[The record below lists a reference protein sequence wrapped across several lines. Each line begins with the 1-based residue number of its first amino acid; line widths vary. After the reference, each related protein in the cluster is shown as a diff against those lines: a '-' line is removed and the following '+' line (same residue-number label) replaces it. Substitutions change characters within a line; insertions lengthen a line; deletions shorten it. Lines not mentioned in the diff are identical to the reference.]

1 MNRQRTFFINEH
13 EIAQIL
19 MASDSEDDDE
29 NIYLDDEDIAF
40 LEQDEV
46 LDSEV
51 EVIIEDVVGERP
63 PPLSASRKIPTP
75 KKEKSIPLKWEKVP
89 NMSLSNILKMK
100 LILFT
105 EKC

>member
-63 PPLSASRKIPTP
+63 PPLSASTKIPTP
-75 KKEKSIPLKWEKVP
+75 KKVYLLNGKKVP
-89 NMSLSNILKMK
+89 NMSHRNILKMK